1 MGLDGGRVKGTLG
14 ASHLVGFWPLRVG
27 LQAGWPY
34 GPALAAVAV
43 DSVAWPQG
51 RAQTRLAP
59 LVGFQKNK
67 KYYYP

>member
-43 DSVAWPQG
+43 DSVAWPPG
-51 RAQTRLAP
+51 RAQSRLNRATGGSP
-59 LVGFQKNK
+59 NQKK
-67 KYYYP
+67 GH